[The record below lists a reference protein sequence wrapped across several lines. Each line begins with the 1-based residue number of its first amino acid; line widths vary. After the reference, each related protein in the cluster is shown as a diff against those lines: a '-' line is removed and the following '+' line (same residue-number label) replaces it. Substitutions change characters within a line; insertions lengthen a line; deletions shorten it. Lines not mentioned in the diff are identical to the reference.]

1 MSLTYT
7 VTHDYLEEQ
16 LKESYFQK
24 LISIRESKKN
34 QIEHYFEDIQNRLS
48 TLAMMP
54 YTKQASIDIINSY
67 NTEKLDEIIK
77 RYDKIFNN
85 YISKNGFDDLI
96 IIDIKSDNIVYTAQK
111 ASDFSTNI
119 LTGISKN
126 TNLNRLYQDIKK
138 SPESS
143 KVKMV
148 DFANYSPID
157 GKPVSFFATTI
168 YDHSYQP
175 IAILA
180 VEVSIDKIDSIMT
193 ANQEW
198 KQEGLGES
206 GETYIIGSD
215 CTMRNNSRFFIENR
229 QEYLKKVAKKSLSE
243 DEIARIK
250 YHNSTI
256 LIQGIDDEIC
266 QDILSLKR
274 GQKIFKDYRGTE
286 VLSAHTH
293 LDIDGV
299 HWAILSEI
307 DKEEAYKIF
316 DAINSRVYTIL
327 FAIFIITIS
336 MTILFSKTITK
347 PLDILT
353 KAVKDVGKG
362 DFSKRV
368 EIECSDEIGELAN
381 CFNSSLDELEKMTS
395 SAEHFSKLSMTDNLT
410 QLYNRVKL
418 HQDLDSEIKRM
429 NRTHSHLSLIMF
441 DIDHFKK
448 INDTHGHDVGDITLQ
463 DLANIVKSSI
473 RETDILARWGGEEF
487 MILLPDTSL
496 DSAKDVASKIR
507 ANINAYR
514 FETIGS
520 LTCSFGVSEYKYI
533 DTKETLL
540 KRVDQAL
547 YSAKENGRDR
557 VESM

>member
-1 MSLTYT
+1 
-7 VTHDYLEEQ
+7 
-16 LKESYFQK
+16 
-24 LISIRESKKN
+24 
-34 QIEHYFEDIQNRLS
+34 
-48 TLAMMP
+48 
-54 YTKQASIDIINSY
+54 
-67 NTEKLDEIIK
+67 
-77 RYDKIFNN
+77 
-85 YISKNGFDDLI
+85 
-96 IIDIKSDNIVYTAQK
+96 
-111 ASDFSTNI
+111 
-119 LTGISKN
+119 
-126 TNLNRLYQDIKK
+126 
-138 SPESS
+138 
-143 KVKMV
+143 
-148 DFANYSPID
+148 
-157 GKPVSFFATTI
+157 
-168 YDHSYQP
+168 
-175 IAILA
+175 
-180 VEVSIDKIDSIMT
+180 
-193 ANQEW
+193 
-198 KQEGLGES
+198 
-206 GETYIIGSD
+206 
-215 CTMRNNSRFFIENR
+215 MRNNSRFFIENR

-395 SAEHFSKLSMTDNLT
+395 SAEHFSKLSITDNLT

-487 MILLPDTSL
+487 MILLADTSL
-496 DSAKDVASKIR
+496 NSAKDVASKIR